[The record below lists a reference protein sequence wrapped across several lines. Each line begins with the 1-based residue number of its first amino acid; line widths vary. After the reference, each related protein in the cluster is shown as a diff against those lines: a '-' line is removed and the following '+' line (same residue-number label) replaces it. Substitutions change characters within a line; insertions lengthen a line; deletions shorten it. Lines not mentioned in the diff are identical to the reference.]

1 MIEYRKVRFEPTNR
15 EKRELRNFSKRSSVY
30 SAATAADYMKDIGV
44 ANIFA
49 PAIKRL
55 ARIISLHRTTA
66 GKKAQVS
73 RIDRQIIDGTT
84 RFAFQYMFINFC
96 GNYRISPNKAASLLI
111 NEKDYLLKEIYGQY
125 DEELSDEELEQILN
139 EEENYEDLDESA
151 DQSVL
156 LDRAYKAYENTLIW
170 ARSFLN
176 FMFSSI
182 LASEIRKFLS
192 KKYGGGKSLNMTF
205 ENVNNI
211 PFRALF
217 NSIRNLIRLLF
228 NRLGYK
234 AEVDDV
240 MTGLPANV
248 RSDIEKYDKKH
259 SQVGG
264 ALDLYKYLA
273 AQAVVSMFPHLGVRS
288 LANFGVNY
296 VLFVKGQYL
305 VNRFMESVITK
316 ISDGV
321 LAEFVQDAAPSEM
334 SKALF
339 TINYLKV
346 KPSRRAFSIANK
358 VIGKMRYFSGSKKER
373 LVKALLREFRKYF
386 SDQEMQELE
395 EEITVT
401 INRADAYQLIS
412 SLSELT
418 AKLSEMLLGEV
429 ERTERQT
436 VDNERYDSYEDD
448 EELTDEETE
457 DEETDEVEDEEPTD
471 EEEETEEDESDEE
484 GKKYRRYYNKDKK
497 EYKEETEDEEE
508 NKLRRSYYSR
518 KRKTAKRNVRS
529 PRRTYR
535 RRKKSDNKNV
545 NFFDLEEIRRKI
557 NR

>member
-15 EKRELRNFSKRSSVY
+15 EKRELRNFSKRASVY
-30 SAATAADYMKDIGV
+30 SAATAADYAKDVGV

-55 ARIISLHRTTA
+55 ARIISLHRTTS

-84 RFAFQYMFINFC
+84 RFAFKYMFINFC
-96 GNYRISPNKAASLLI
+96 GNYRISPTKAASLLA
-111 NEKDYLLKEIYGQY
+111 NEKDYLLKEIYDFDNQ
-125 DEELSDEELEQILN
+125 ELSDEELEQILN
-139 EEENYEDLDESA
+139 EEETYEELGESA

-156 LDRAYKAYENTLIW
+156 LDRAYKAYESALIW
-170 ARSFLN
+170 SRSFLN

-192 KKYGGGKSLNMTF
+192 KKYGRGKSLNMTF
-205 ENVNNI
+205 ENVGKI

-217 NSIRNLIRLLF
+217 NSIRNLVRLLF

-234 AEVDDV
+234 DEVEEV
-240 MTGLPANV
+240 MVGLPEKV
-248 RSDIEKYDKKH
+248 RKGIEKYDQKYG
-259 SQVGG
+259 QAGG

-288 LANFGVNY
+288 LSNFGVNY

-305 VNRFMESVITK
+305 VNRFMESVVNK

-321 LAEFVQDAAPSEM
+321 LTEFVQDAAPSEM

-358 VIGKMRYFSGSKKER
+358 VIGNMRYFSGSKKER

-386 SDQEMQELE
+386 SEHEMQELE

-412 SLSELT
+412 SLSDLT

-436 VDNERYDSYEDD
+436 VDNDRYDSYED
-448 EELTDEETE
+448 EEPE
-457 DEETDEVEDEEPTD
+457 DEEDTEDLEPQDEDPEDEEDTQD
-471 EEEETEEDESDEE
+471 EEPEDEED
-484 GKKYRRYYNKDKK
+484 
-497 EYKEETEDEEE
+497 TEDEEE
-508 NKLRRSYYSR
+508 RKYRRSYYSR
-518 KRKTAKRNVRS
+518 KRKVAKRKVRS

-557 NR
+557 YR